1 MNNNGYDW
9 NDAAIQR
16 LRDLWAEG
24 HSTAEIGRRMHV
36 SKNSIVGKA
45 HRLDLPKRLDPVRKL
60 SSEGP
65 RRNVPPVRLRKDTLP
80 PLPEPVV
87 FIPSPKPHIEAPKP
101 VQPDPAPAEAA
112 IEDAHVM
119 LFAPVSAKAGQRGCL
134 FPIGPRRPM
143 GGFREC
149 GDVRAI
155 SGRTGG
161 TMPYCDAHAGVCYTT
176 YRSAAA

>member
-1 MNNNGYDW
+1 MNNSYDW

-24 HSTAEIGRRMHV
+24 YSTAEIGRRMHV
-36 SKNSIVGKA
+36 SKNAIVGKA
-45 HRLDLPKRLDPVRKL
+45 HRLDLPKRPNPVWKL

-65 RRNVPPVRLRKDTLP
+65 RRNVPPVRWRKDTLP
-80 PLPEPVV
+80 PLPEPV
-87 FIPSPKPHIEAPKP
+87 P
-101 VQPDPAPAEAA
+101 VHPDPAPAEAA
-112 IEDAHVM
+112 IEAAHVM
-119 LFAPVSAKAGQRGCL
+119 LVAPVTARAGQRGCL

-143 GGFREC
+143 GGFLEC

-155 SGRTGG
+155 SARTGG
-161 TMPYCDAHAGVCYTT
+161 AMPYCDAHAGVCYTT

>member
-1 MNNNGYDW
+1 MNNSYDW

-24 HSTAEIGRRMHV
+24 HPTAEIGRRMNV
-36 SKNSIVGKA
+36 SKNAIIGKA
-45 HRLDLPKRLDPVRKL
+45 HRLDLPMRPNPVRKL

-65 RRNVPPVRLRKDTLP
+65 RRNVPPVRLRKSTLP
-80 PLPEPVV
+80 PLPEPVA
-87 FIPSPKPHIEAPKP
+87 FIPPAKPHIDAPMP
-101 VQPDPAPAEAA
+101 VQPDPTPAEAA

-119 LFAPVSAKAGQRGCL
+119 LFAPVAARAGQRGCL

-143 GGFREC
+143 GGFLEC

-155 SGRTGG
+155 SARTGG
-161 TMPYCDAHAGVCYTT
+161 AMPYCDAHAGVCYTT

>member
-1 MNNNGYDW
+1 MNNSYDW

-24 HSTAEIGRRMHV
+24 HSTAEIGRRMLV
-36 SKNSIVGKA
+36 SKNAIIGKA
-45 HRLDLPKRLDPVRKL
+45 HRINLLKRPNPVWKL
-60 SSEGP
+60 NSEGP
-65 RRNVPPVRLRKDTLP
+65 RRNVPPVRFRKNTLP
-80 PLPEPVV
+80 PLPEPVA
-87 FIPSPKPHIEAPKP
+87 FIPPANPHIEAPMP

-119 LFAPVSAKAGQRGCL
+119 LFAPIAAKAGHRGCL

-143 GGFREC
+143 GGFLEC

-155 SGRTGG
+155 SARTGG
-161 TMPYCDAHAGVCYTT
+161 AMPYCDAHSEICYTT
-176 YRSAAA
+176 YRNAAA